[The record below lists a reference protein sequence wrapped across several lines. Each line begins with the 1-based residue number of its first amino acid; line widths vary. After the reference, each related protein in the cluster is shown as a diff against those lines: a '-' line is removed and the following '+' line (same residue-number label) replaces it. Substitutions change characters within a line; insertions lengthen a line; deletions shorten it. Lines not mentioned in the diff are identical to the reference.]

1 MDSDSRLDRLLEEV
15 ARHDRLESERIAR
28 RLRPD
33 TRARPQPDRMLSS
46 AWTAVPASA
55 RTARKRVT
63 RGLGA
68 LAAALLIGLAIGRW
82 SAGSRTPA
90 PPVPPIA
97 VEQLRAAAPMP
108 LWLPVEE
115 VRDRGTSL
123 LVAVREG
130 PTHTAEVEARARDL
144 LWATRRLLDAPAAV
158 DPEQLALLAELEW
171 ILVRLAELGPD
182 ADPGDVAATRASIQS
197 RDLIGRLHRI
207 EAGPGAGE

>member
-15 ARHDRLESERIAR
+15 ARHDRLESERIAQ
-28 RLRPD
+28 RLRFHGW
-33 TRARPQPDRMLSS
+33 SG
-46 AWTAVPASA
+46 VPASA
-55 RTARKRVT
+55 PTARRRVT

-68 LAAALLIGLAIGRW
+68 LAAGLLLGLAIGRW
-82 SAGSRTPA
+82 SAGARTPP
-90 PPVPPIA
+90 PPVPSIA
-97 VEQLRAAAPMP
+97 VEQPRVASPPP

-115 VRDRGTSL
+115 VRDRGTAL

-158 DPEQLALLAELEW
+158 DPDELALLAELEW

-182 ADPGDVAATRASIQS
+182 ADPRDVAATRASIQS

-207 EAGPGAGE
+207 EAGPGAG